1 MSKGDTLAFE
11 MNSCLKNTNFL
22 MIFHYVKI
30 SLWWNLMKRKRPSHL
45 VKKLIRPFPSV
56 ANLWKFMKVLLT
68 LMETMAV
75 TKTV

>member
-11 MNSCLKNTNFL
+11 VNSCLKNTNFL
-22 MIFHYVKI
+22 MILHYVKI
-30 SLWWNLMKRKRPSHL
+30 SLWWNLMKLKRPSDL

-68 LMETMAV
+68 LMETMAL